1 MAPLQLSNF
10 HSNPIAIGHQIQS
23 LLRIRAS
30 VQLAPAP
37 NGSRW
42 PKRFK
47 TGNNGSKMEVAMAAE
62 IMVVFEALGLIA
74 RMTISSWQKLDFKDL
89 FF

>member
-47 TGNNGSKMEVAMAAE
+47 TGNNGSKIEVAAAE
-62 IMVVFEALGLIA
+62 VAAETTVVLMAYSI
-74 RMTISSWQKLDFKDL
+74 
-89 FF
+89 